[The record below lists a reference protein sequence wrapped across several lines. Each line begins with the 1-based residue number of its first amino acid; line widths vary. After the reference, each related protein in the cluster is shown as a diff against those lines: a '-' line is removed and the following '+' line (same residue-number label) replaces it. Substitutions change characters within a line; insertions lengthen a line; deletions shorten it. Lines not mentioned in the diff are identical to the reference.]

1 MSHRNVNIL
10 LIEDNPSDVRFIEEL
25 LKEADDVNFKLECF
39 NRLNNGLNH
48 LEKKN
53 FDVVLLDLSLPD
65 SNGLDSLLETL
76 KIAEN
81 VSVIVLTGTNNDFL
95 ALKSVKKGAQ
105 DYLVKSQINCTS
117 LIRSI
122 KYSIERKKL
131 EQQLKKS
138 KLSEEK
144 FRTIV
149 KTSPYSIILLD
160 IKGDIMDCNLIA
172 EKYLFLPKNMIIGK
186 NIIDLPIISENNK
199 YLICNQVKE
208 LMRRNIVEPREFK
221 YTNYKGE
228 TRWLENILTY
238 IKVGENDYI
247 QFVSED
253 ITERKKM
260 EIIIK
265 NENEKLK
272 DLDRI
277 KRDITSRISH
287 ELKTPLMSINGA
299 SELLLS
305 TYSDQIGDKAI
316 ELIEIIHRGGKRLLD
331 LVVNVINV
339 SQIEFNKLE
348 LNKKKHNL
356 CKIIT
361 DCAKEMSHL
370 VNKRSLT
377 LTFDLPDIFC
387 FEFDKL
393 KIEQIIM
400 NLLSN
405 AIKNTPPY
413 GEIIMTL
420 KKKGGWAE
428 LWIKDTGVGLT
439 KEEMKK
445 IFTRFGKLE
454 RYEKGIE
461 YLNIQGSGLGL
472 FISKKI
478 VNLHGGQIWA
488 ESGGRNKG
496 STFVVKIPLNEKYN
510 YTKKKKKLIKK
521 KVEV

>member
-1 MSHRNVNIL
+1 VSHRNVNIL

-25 LKEADDVNFKLECF
+25 LKEADDVKFKLECF
-39 NRLNNGLNH
+39 NRLKDGLNH

-81 VSVIVLTGTNNDFL
+81 VSVIVLTETNNDFL

-208 LMRRNIVEPREFK
+208 LKRKMIEPTEFK

-238 IKVGENDYI
+238 IKVGKNDYI
-247 QFVSED
+247 QIVSED

-265 NENEKLK
+265 KENEKLK
-272 DLDRI
+272 DLDRE
-277 KRDITSRISH
+277 KRDISSRISH
-287 ELKTPLMSINGA
+287 ELKTPIMSINGA

-305 TYSDQIGDKAI
+305 TYSDQIGDNAI

-331 LVVNVINV
+331 LVVKAINI
-339 SQIEFNKLE
+339 SQIEFNKVE
-348 LNKKKHNL
+348 LNKKEHNL
-356 CKIIT
+356 CEIAT
-361 DCAKEMSHL
+361 ECVEEMSHL
-370 VNKRSLT
+370 IKKRRLT
-377 LTFDLPDIFC
+377 LTLDLPDIFC

-405 AIKNTPPY
+405 AIKNTPSQ
-413 GEIIMTL
+413 GTIVMAF
-420 KKKGGWAE
+420 KKKNGWAE
-428 LWIKDTGVGLT
+428 ISIEDTGVGLT
-439 KEEMKK
+439 KEEIKK

-454 RYEKGIE
+454 RYEKGLE

-478 VNLHGGQIWA
+478 ANLHGGQIWA
-488 ESGGRNKG
+488 ESAGRNKG
-496 STFVVKIPLNEKYN
+496 SRFVVKIPLNEKYN
-510 YTKKKKKLIKK
+510 YCKKKNKNLTHKM
-521 KVEV
+521 VEV